1 MFYGRAGGVC
11 KKAYTALKNER
22 REQGGESLDAQNVFV
37 KNETEANLYAAKC
50 LVMCSLVCGA
60 AWILTLL
67 RIFTMPV
74 KIMNTAMP
82 VIILCFWTPTLLCRR
97 TGGRPGWLK
106 YAILLCSVMG
116 VFILSSAM
124 PKHGVLVWTLP
135 LMLSCH
141 YYSKGLTIIILI
153 ISQILFSGS
162 IYIGMYFGEWDQIL
176 LDAAYYS
183 GPRVVTRQNLYDATV
198 FFVLTRA
205 AALWGLS
212 SICTTMAGRTRRLL
226 ERQARDSEERQ
237 RIETELDV
245 AHRIQADML
254 PCIFPAFPERSEFDI
269 YATMAPARE
278 VGGDFYDFFMVDERH
293 LAIVIADVSGKGVPA
308 ALFMVIG
315 KTLIKDHTKPGV
327 NLGDVFS
334 QVNDLLCDSNHEGL
348 FITAFEGVID
358 LVTGEFC
365 FVNAGHEI
373 PFISRGGEIFK
384 PYKVKPG
391 FVLAGMENIK
401 YQCGS
406 IRLMPGDKIFQYTD
420 GVTEAMNG
428 EEELYGMKRLEDV
441 LQKNTKKSP
450 EELLSAVREN
460 IDAFVGDAPQ
470 FDDITML
477 CVEYKKNMQE
487 VRQREQYCTE
497 QGRE

>member
-1 MFYGRAGGVC
+1 M
-11 KKAYTALKNER
+11 N
-22 REQGGESLDAQNVFV
+22 AQNVFME
-37 KNETEANLYAAKC
+37 NETEANRYAAKC
-50 LVMCSLVCGA
+50 LVICSFVCGA

-67 RIFTMPV
+67 RIFTVPMA
-74 KIMNTAMP
+74 IMNTAMP
-82 VIILCFWTPTLLCRR
+82 MIILCFWMPSLLCRL
-97 TGGRPGWLK
+97 TGGSRRWVK
-106 YAILLCSVMG
+106 YAVLFCSIMG

-141 YYSKGLTIIILI
+141 YYSKDLTRITLVV
-153 ISQILFSGS
+153 SQILFSCS

-198 FFVLTRA
+198 FFVLT
-205 AALWGLS
+205 LS

-226 ERQARDSEERQ
+226 ERQAKDSEERQ

-254 PCIFPAFPERSEFDI
+254 PCIFPAFPERPEFDI
-269 YATMAPARE
+269 YASMAPARE

-315 KTLIKDHTKPGV
+315 KTLIKDHTKPGIG
-327 NLGDVFS
+327 LGDVFS
-334 QVNDLLCDSNHEGL
+334 QVNDLLCDSNHEGM
-348 FITAFEGVID
+348 FITAFEGVLD
-358 LVTGEFC
+358 LVSGEFC
-365 FVNAGHEI
+365 FVNAGHEV
-373 PFISRGGEIFK
+373 PFISRDGEPFK
-384 PYKVKPG
+384 PYKIRPG
-391 FVLAGMENIK
+391 FVLAGMENMK

-406 IRLMPGDKIFQYTD
+406 FQLAPGDKIFQYTD
-420 GVTEAMNG
+420 GVTEATNRK
-428 EEELYGMKRLEDV
+428 EELYGMARLEGV
-441 LQKNTKKSP
+441 LEKNAAKSP
-450 EELLSAVREN
+450 EALLSAVRED
-460 IDAFVGDAPQ
+460 IDAFVGSAQQ

-477 CVEYKKNMQE
+477 CVEYKKKMAD
-487 VRQREQYCTE
+487 V
-497 QGRE
+497 

>member
-1 MFYGRAGGVC
+1 M
-11 KKAYTALKNER
+11 E
-22 REQGGESLDAQNVFV
+22 
-37 KNETEANLYAAKC
+37 NETEANRYAAKC
-50 LVMCSLVCGA
+50 LVICSLVCGA
-60 AWILTLL
+60 AWVLTLL
-67 RIFTMPV
+67 RIFTVPV
-74 KIMNTAMP
+74 AIMNTAMP
-82 VIILCFWTPTLLCRR
+82 VIILCFWMPSLLCRL
-97 TGGRPGWLK
+97 TGGSRGWVK
-106 YAILLCSVMG
+106 YAVLFCSIMG

-141 YYSKGLTIIILI
+141 YYSKNLTRITLVV
-153 ISQILFSGS
+153 SQILFSCS

-212 SICTTMAGRTRRLL
+212 SICTTMAGRTRQLL
-226 ERQARDSEERQ
+226 ERQAKDSEERQ

-254 PCIFPAFPERSEFDI
+254 PCIFPAFPERPEFDI
-269 YATMAPARE
+269 YASMAPARE

-315 KTLIKDHTKPGV
+315 KTLIKDHTKPGIG
-327 NLGDVFS
+327 LGDVFS
-334 QVNDLLCDSNHEGL
+334 QVNDLLCDSNHEGM
-348 FITAFEGVID
+348 FITAFEGVLD
-358 LVTGEFC
+358 LVSGEFC

-373 PFISRGGEIFK
+373 PFISRDGEPFRPHKIR
-384 PYKVKPG
+384 PG
-391 FVLAGMENIK
+391 FVLAGMEHMK

-406 IRLMPGDKIFQYTD
+406 FQLAPGDKIFQYTD
-420 GVTEAMNG
+420 GVTEATNR
-428 EEELYGMKRLEDV
+428 EEELYGMARLEDV
-441 LQKNTKKSP
+441 LEKNTAKSP
-450 EELLSAVREN
+450 EALLSAVRED
-460 IDAFVGDAPQ
+460 IDTFVGSAQQ

-477 CVEYKKNMQE
+477 CVEYKKRMAD
-487 VRQREQYCTE
+487 V
-497 QGRE
+497 

>member
-1 MFYGRAGGVC
+1 MEEQNIFME
-11 KKAYTALKNER
+11 NE
-22 REQGGESLDAQNVFV
+22 V
-37 KNETEANLYAAKC
+37 EANRYTAKC
-50 LVMCSLVCGA
+50 LVMCSFVCGA

-74 KIMNTAMP
+74 VIMNTAMP
-82 VIILCFWTPTLLCRR
+82 VIILCFWMPFLLCRL
-97 TGGRPGWLK
+97 TGGSRGWMK
-106 YAILLCSVMG
+106 YAVLFCSIMG

-141 YYSKGLTIIILI
+141 YYSKKLTRITLVV
-153 ISQILFSGS
+153 SQILFSAS

-183 GPRVVTRQNLYDATV
+183 GPRVVTQQNLHDATL

-226 ERQARDSEERQ
+226 ERQVKDSEERQ

-245 AHRIQADML
+245 ANRIQADML
-254 PCIFPAFPERSEFDI
+254 PCIFPAFPERPEFDI
-269 YATMAPARE
+269 YASMAPARE

-315 KTLIKDHTKPGV
+315 KTLIKDHTRPGIS
-327 NLGDVFS
+327 LEDVFS
-334 QVNDLLCDSNHEGL
+334 QVNDLLCDSNHEGM
-348 FITAFEGVID
+348 FITAFEGVLD
-358 LVTGEFC
+358 LVSGEFC
-365 FVNAGHEI
+365 FVNAGHEV
-373 PFISRGGEIFK
+373 PFISREGK
-384 PYKVKPG
+384 PFESYKIQPG
-391 FVLAGMENIK
+391 FVLAGMENMK
-401 YQCGS
+401 YQYGS
-406 IRLMPGDKIFQYTD
+406 IRLAPGDKIFQYTD
-420 GVTEAMNG
+420 GVTEATNR
-428 EEELYGMKRLEDV
+428 EKELYGMVRLENV
-441 LQKNTKKSP
+441 LKRNTEKSP
-450 EELLSAVREN
+450 EELLSVVRED
-460 IDAFVGDAPQ
+460 IDAFVGSAPQ

-477 CVEYKKNMQE
+477 CVEYRKMMADI
-487 VRQREQYCTE
+487 
-497 QGRE
+497 

>member
-1 MFYGRAGGVC
+1 
-11 KKAYTALKNER
+11 
-22 REQGGESLDAQNVFV
+22 
-37 KNETEANLYAAKC
+37 C
-50 LVMCSLVCGA
+50 LVICCLVCGA
-60 AWILTLL
+60 AWFLTLL

-74 KIMNTAMP
+74 VIMNTAMP
-82 VIILCFWTPTLLCRR
+82 MIILCFLIPSLLCRV
-97 TGGRPGWLK
+97 TGGNRVWMK
-106 YAILLCSVMG
+106 YVVLFCSILG

-141 YYSKGLTIIILI
+141 YYSRNLTRVTLVV
-153 ISQILFSGS
+153 SQILFSAS

-226 ERQARDSEERQ
+226 ERQAKDSEERQ

-245 AHRIQADML
+245 ARRIQADML
-254 PCIFPAFPERSEFDI
+254 PCIFPAFPERPEFDI
-269 YATMAPARE
+269 YAAMAPARE

-315 KTLIKDHTKPGV
+315 KTLIKDHTKPGSS
-327 NLGDVFS
+327 LGDVFS
-334 QVNDLLCDSNHEGL
+334 RVNDLLCDANQEGM
-348 FITAFEGVID
+348 FITAFEGVLD
-358 LVTGEFC
+358 LASGEFC

-373 PFISRGGEIFK
+373 PFLSRAGEPFL
-384 PYKVKPG
+384 PYKIRPG
-391 FVLAGMENIK
+391 FVLAGMENMK

-406 IRLMPGDKIFQYTD
+406 IRLAPGDKIFQYTD
-420 GVTEAMNG
+420 GVTEAMNR
-428 EEELYGMKRLEDV
+428 EEELYGMARLESV
-441 LQKNTKKSP
+441 LRKNTAKSP
-450 EELLSAVREN
+450 EGLLSAVRED
-460 IDAFVGDAPQ
+460 IDVFVGSAPQ

-477 CVEYKKNMQE
+477 CVEYRKKME
-487 VRQREQYCTE
+487 DVRMRTE
-497 QGRE
+497 

>member
-1 MFYGRAGGVC
+1 MQEQNIF
-11 KKAYTALKNER
+11 LENEI
-22 REQGGESLDAQNVFV
+22 
-37 KNETEANLYAAKC
+37 EANRYAAKC
-50 LVMCSLVCGA
+50 LVICSFVCGA

-74 KIMNTAMP
+74 VIMNTAMP
-82 VIILCFWTPTLLCRR
+82 VIILCFWTPYLLCRL
-97 TGGRPGWLK
+97 TGENGKWMK
-106 YAILLCSVMG
+106 YAVLFCSILG

-141 YYSKGLTIIILI
+141 YYSKKLTMITLVT
-153 ISQILFSGS
+153 SQILFSAS

-205 AALWGLS
+205 AALLGMS
-212 SICTTMAGRTRRLL
+212 FICTTMAGRTRRLL

-245 AHRIQADML
+245 AQRIQADML
-254 PCIFPAFPERSEFDI
+254 PCIFPAFPERREFDI

-315 KTLIKDHTKPGV
+315 KTLIKDHTRPGL
-327 NLGDVFS
+327 NLGEVFS
-334 QVNDLLCDSNHEGL
+334 QVNELLCDSNHEGM
-348 FITAFEGVID
+348 FITAFEGVLD
-358 LVTGEFC
+358 LVSGEFC
-365 FVNAGHEI
+365 FVNAGHEV
-373 PFISRGGEIFK
+373 PFISRAGEPFE
-384 PYKVKPG
+384 PYKVRPG
-391 FVLAGMENIK
+391 FVLAGMEDMK
-401 YQCGS
+401 YQFGT
-406 IRLMPGDKIFQYTD
+406 IQLAPGDKIFQYTD
-420 GVTEAMNG
+420 GVTEATNS
-428 EEELYGMKRLEDV
+428 EEELYGMERLGEV
-441 LQKNTKKSP
+441 LKKNTEKSP
-450 EELLSAVREN
+450 EELLPVVRGD
-460 IDAFVGDAPQ
+460 IDAFVGSAPQ

-477 CVEYKKNMQE
+477 CVEYRKRMADIRSN
-487 VRQREQYCTE
+487 TE
-497 QGRE
+497 

>member
-1 MFYGRAGGVC
+1 MEG
-11 KKAYTALKNER
+11 KNIFME
-22 REQGGESLDAQNVFV
+22 
-37 KNETEANLYAAKC
+37 NEVEANRYTAKC
-50 LVMCSLVCGA
+50 LVMCSFVCGA

-74 KIMNTAMP
+74 VIMNTAMP
-82 VIILCFWTPTLLCRR
+82 VIILCFWMPFLLCRL
-97 TGGRPGWLK
+97 TGGSRGWMK
-106 YAILLCSVMG
+106 YAVLFCSIMG

-141 YYSKGLTIIILI
+141 YYSKKLTRITLVV
-153 ISQILFSGS
+153 SQILFSAS

-183 GPRVVTRQNLYDATV
+183 GPRVVTQRNLHDATL

-226 ERQARDSEERQ
+226 ERQAKDSEERQ

-245 AHRIQADML
+245 ANRIQADML
-254 PCIFPAFPERSEFDI
+254 PCIFPAFPERPEFDI
-269 YATMAPARE
+269 YASMAPARE

-315 KTLIKDHTKPGV
+315 KTLIKDHTRPGIS
-327 NLGDVFS
+327 LEDVFS
-334 QVNDLLCDSNHEGL
+334 QVNDLLCDSNHEGM
-348 FITAFEGVID
+348 FITAFEGVLD
-358 LVTGEFC
+358 LVSGEFC
-365 FVNAGHEI
+365 FVNAGHEV
-373 PFISRGGEIFK
+373 PFISREGK
-384 PYKVKPG
+384 PFESYKIQPG
-391 FVLAGMENIK
+391 FVLAGMENMK
-401 YQCGS
+401 YQYGS
-406 IRLMPGDKIFQYTD
+406 IRLAPGDKIFQYTD
-420 GVTEAMNG
+420 GVTEATNR
-428 EEELYGMKRLEDV
+428 EKELYGMVRLGDV
-441 LQKNTKKSP
+441 LKKNTGKSP
-450 EELLSAVREN
+450 EELLSVVRED
-460 IDAFVGDAPQ
+460 IDAFVGSAPQ

-477 CVEYKKNMQE
+477 CVEYRKKMADI
-487 VRQREQYCTE
+487 
-497 QGRE
+497 

>member
-1 MFYGRAGGVC
+1 MEEQNIFME
-11 KKAYTALKNER
+11 NE
-22 REQGGESLDAQNVFV
+22 V
-37 KNETEANLYAAKC
+37 EANRYTAKC
-50 LVMCSLVCGA
+50 LVMCSFVCGA

-74 KIMNTAMP
+74 VIMNTAMP
-82 VIILCFWTPTLLCRR
+82 VIILCFWMPFLLCRL
-97 TGGRPGWLK
+97 TGGSRDWMK
-106 YAILLCSVMG
+106 YAVLFCSIMG

-141 YYSKGLTIIILI
+141 YYSKKLTRITLVV
-153 ISQILFSGS
+153 SQILFSAS

-183 GPRVVTRQNLYDATV
+183 GPRVVTQRNLHDATL

-226 ERQARDSEERQ
+226 ERQAKDSEERQ

-245 AHRIQADML
+245 ANRIQADML
-254 PCIFPAFPERSEFDI
+254 PCIFPAFPERPEFDI
-269 YATMAPARE
+269 YASMAPARE

-315 KTLIKDHTKPGV
+315 KTLIKDHTRPGIS
-327 NLGDVFS
+327 LEDVFS
-334 QVNDLLCDSNHEGL
+334 QVNDLLCDSNHEGM
-348 FITAFEGVID
+348 FITAFEGVLD
-358 LVTGEFC
+358 LVSGEFC
-365 FVNAGHEI
+365 FVNAGHEV
-373 PFISRGGEIFK
+373 PFISREGK
-384 PYKVKPG
+384 PFESYKIQPG
-391 FVLAGMENIK
+391 FVLAGMENMK
-401 YQCGS
+401 YQYGS
-406 IRLMPGDKIFQYTD
+406 IRLAPGDKIFQYTD
-420 GVTEAMNG
+420 GVTEATNR
-428 EEELYGMKRLEDV
+428 EKELYGMVRLGNVLKR
-441 LQKNTKKSP
+441 NTEKSP
-450 EELLSAVREN
+450 EELLSVVRED
-460 IDAFVGDAPQ
+460 IDAFVGSAPQ

-477 CVEYKKNMQE
+477 CVEYRKKMADI
-487 VRQREQYCTE
+487 
-497 QGRE
+497 

>member
-1 MFYGRAGGVC
+1 M
-11 KKAYTALKNER
+11 
-22 REQGGESLDAQNVFV
+22 DAQNVFV
-37 KNETEANLYAAKC
+37 ENETEANWYAAKC
-50 LVMCSLVCGA
+50 LVMCSFVCGA
-60 AWILTLL
+60 AWGLTLL

-74 KIMNTAMP
+74 EIMNAAMP
-82 VIILCFWTPTLLCRR
+82 VIILCFWTPSMMCRI
-97 TGGRPGWLK
+97 TGGKQGWVK
-106 YAILLCSVMG
+106 YVVLFCSITG

-141 YYSKGLTIIILI
+141 YYSKGLTRMTLI
-153 ISQILFSGS
+153 TSQILFSGS

-226 ERQARDSEERQ
+226 ERQAEDSEKRQ

-254 PCIFPAFPERSEFDI
+254 PCIFPAFPERPEFDI
-269 YATMAPARE
+269 YAAMAPARE
-278 VGGDFYDFFMVDERH
+278 VDGDFYDFFMVDERH

-315 KTLIKDHTKPGV
+315 KTLMKDHTKPGIS
-327 NLGDVFS
+327 LGDVFS
-334 QVNDLLCDSNHEGL
+334 RVNDILCDSNNEGL
-348 FITAFEGVID
+348 FITAFEGVLD
-358 LVTGEFC
+358 LVSGEFC

-373 PFISRGGEIFK
+373 PFISKAGEPFK
-384 PYKVKPG
+384 PHKIRPG
-391 FVLAGMENIK
+391 FVLAGMENMK

-406 IRLMPGDKIFQYTD
+406 FQLAPGDKIFQYTD
-420 GVTEAMNG
+420 GVTEAVNR
-428 EEELYGMKRLEDV
+428 EEELYGMARLENV
-441 LQKNTKKSP
+441 LKRNTAKSP
-450 EELLSAVREN
+450 EELLSAVRED
-460 IDAFVGDAPQ
+460 IDAFVGSAPQ

-477 CVEYKKNMQE
+477 CVEYKKKMAD
-487 VRQREQYCTE
+487 VRQKAE
-497 QGRE
+497 